1 MSNSDKEDNDIL
13 PDGPESDTGHVK
25 PESGNHDDSAATTAQ
40 QGEAAKPNS
49 IEAIK
54 LEDLFD
60 SDDDDEEFPASS
72 AAATS
77 KLESSPEPPPKPS
90 EPATVQI
97 DSDIM
102 HAFYLRLFPFR
113 YFFQWLNHGVKPSP
127 DFGNREF
134 SFTLQNN
141 AVLRY
146 QSFPTAEL
154 LRKEIL
160 HLKPTR
166 FEIGPIYSTNPR
178 DRKSLRK
185 ASRFRPVS
193 KELVFDIDLTDYDD
207 IRTCCTKA
215 NICQKCWSFAT
226 MAIKV
231 VDAALREDFG
241 FEHILW
247 VYSGRRGAH
256 AWVCDRRARDLPDDR
271 RKAITGYLE
280 AIRGGSQS
288 GKKVNLKRPLHPHIA
303 RSLEI
308 LKPYFAS
315 TILVEQDTFSK
326 PEQAE
331 QLLSLLPDKPLADA
345 LRRKWDSAP
354 DRSSVNKWNDIDA
367 LAKST
372 KSRAEQ
378 QDGKGRGGASSSNRP
393 IDTKALLEAK
403 QDIALEY
410 TYPRLDAEV
419 GKKLIHLLKSPFVV
433 HPGTGRVCVPIDI
446 RRVEQFDPLRVPT
459 VGELIAEINAWEGG
473 DELRD
478 DDANDVNSNGAA
490 VKDEQM
496 VGDVLPSSTAD
507 IDGRG
512 RKVQDYEKTSL
523 KPYIDYFRSFVAGL
537 LKAERTGVG
546 MGKRGREDAEE
557 SGASA
562 MEF

>member
-1 MSNSDKEDNDIL
+1 MSNSDKEDNDVL
-13 PDGPESDTGHVK
+13 PDGPESDTSHVK
-25 PESGNHDDSAATTAQ
+25 PETGNHDDSPATTAQ
-40 QGEAAKPNS
+40 KAEATKPNTM
-49 IEAIK
+49 EAMK

-60 SDDDDEEFPASS
+60 DDDDDEEFPASS

-77 KLESSPEPPPKPS
+77 KLEGSPEPPPKPS
-90 EPATVQI
+90 GPAPVQI
-97 DSDIM
+97 DPEIM

-127 DFGNREF
+127 DFANREF
-134 SFTLQNN
+134 AFTLQNN
-141 AVLRY
+141 AILRY
-146 QSFPTAEL
+146 QSFPNAEL

-166 FEIGPIYSTNPR
+166 FEIGPVYSTNPR

-185 ASRFRPVS
+185 ASRFKPIS

-207 IRTCCTKA
+207 IRTCCTMA
-215 NICQKCWSFAT
+215 NICRKCWSFAT

-231 VDAALREDFG
+231 IDTALREDFG

-256 AWVCDRRARDLPDDR
+256 AWICDRRARNLPDDR
-271 RKAITGYLE
+271 RKAITSYLE

-288 GKKVNLKRPLHPHIA
+288 GKKVNLKRPLHPHLV

-354 DRSSVNKWNDIDA
+354 DRSSVNKWKDIDDM
-367 LAKST
+367 AKST

-378 QDGKGRGGASSSNRP
+378 QDGRGRGGASASSSNSNRP
-393 IDTKALLEAK
+393 LDTKALLEAK

-459 VGELIAEINAWEGG
+459 LGELIAEINAWEGG
-473 DELRD
+473 GDESRD
-478 DDANDVNSNGAA
+478 DDGNGAD

-496 VGDVLPSSTAD
+496 AGEAFLSSVDDVE
-507 IDGRG
+507 GRG

-537 LKAERTGVG
+537 LKAERAELGV
-546 MGKRGREDAEE
+546 GKRGREDGEE